1 MAGKKVTVIFTGG
14 TIAMGTDP
22 KTGGA
27 VPLLSG
33 EDLMNGI
40 PDLKTIAS
48 VEILN
53 FCNKPGP
60 HIRTGGGPRT
70 RERHHGNL

>member
-1 MAGKKVTVIFTGG
+1 MAGKRVTVIFTGG
-14 TIAMGTDP
+14 TIAMGVDP

-40 PDLKTIAS
+40 PDLKSIAA
-48 VEILN
+48 VDILN

-60 HIRTGGGPRT
+60 HIRPEEVLELGK
-70 RERHHGNL
+70 RHHGDF